1 MVEKIDENHGIGWDH
16 GLTRGGF
23 ALHYGW
29 VVVCLTFFS
38 ILVVAGVRSISGI
51 LMLPL
56 EQEFEWSRSG
66 ISFAF
71 ALNLILYGFSGPFIA
86 AAMERI
92 GIRKIMIWALV
103 LLVAALCIVVNIT
116 SIWQFH
122 IVWGI
127 IIALASGVFLTV
139 LSATVA
145 NRWFEK
151 RRGMVLGMLMASTA
165 AGQLIFLPFL
175 SGIIELYSWRTAIY
189 IFVGL
194 GILTIPLIAI
204 WMRDRPSD
212 KGLFPYGAAND
223 YIPSPTSKKNPISS
237 AFEGLWIGVRS
248 LPFWLLASSYFVCGA
263 STAGLIGT
271 HFIPASTHHGI
282 PPVQAAGLLAF
293 MGIFNIIGSVFSG
306 WLSDRFDNRWLLFWY
321 YGLRGLTLL
330 FLPYAFE
337 LQSYFI
343 LIAFIVFYGLD
354 WIATVAPTV
363 RLATDHFGKEQGSII
378 YGWLFAAHQL
388 GSGAAAFMGGYMY
401 EHYHSYTITFLSAGI
416 LCILATVF
424 VFSVKQKQQAVTA

>member
-1 MVEKIDENHGIGWDH
+1 MT
-16 GLTRGGF
+16 TRGGF

-29 VVVCLTFFS
+29 VVACLTFFS
-38 ILVVAGVRSISGI
+38 VLVVAGIRSISGI

-56 EQEFEWSRSG
+56 EQEFDWSRSE

-71 ALNLILYGFSGPFIA
+71 ALNLMLYGFSGPFIA
-86 AAMERI
+86 AGLERF
-92 GIRKIMIWALV
+92 GIRKIMICALI
-103 LLVAALCIVVNIT
+103 LLVSALYISVNIT
-116 SIWQFH
+116 RIWQFQL
-122 IVWGI
+122 VWGVV
-127 IIALASGVFLTV
+127 IALASGVFLTV

-151 RRGMVLGMLMASTA
+151 KRGMVLGMLMASTA

-175 SGIIELYSWRTAIY
+175 SGIIQHYSWRTALY
-189 IFVGL
+189 FFVGL
-194 GILTIPLIAI
+194 GILIIPLIAI

-212 KGLFPYGAAND
+212 KGLLPYGAASNF
-223 YIPSPTSKKNPISS
+223 IPSAISQKNPISS

-248 LPFWLLASSYFVCGA
+248 LTFWLLAASYFVCGA

-282 PPVQAAGLLAF
+282 PQVQAAGLLAF

-337 LQSYFI
+337 MQSYII
-343 LIAFIVFYGLD
+343 LMAFIVFYGLD

-363 RLATDHFGKEQGSII
+363 RLASDHFGKEQGSII

-401 EHYHSYTITFLSAGI
+401 EHFQSYTITFLSAGI
-416 LCILATVF
+416 LCILATFF
-424 VFSVKQKQQAVTA
+424 VFSVKKQQPLAA